1 MSIVEAIVLGLVQG
15 LTEFI
20 PISST
25 AHLRVVPALLGWPD
39 PGAAA
44 SAVIQFGTLLA
55 VLIYFWSDLSR
66 IAVSW
71 TRGVV
76 TLKPFAEDASKM
88 GWYLIL
94 GTIPIGIVG
103 LAFKDFIETKAR
115 SLWIVAVSLVAI
127 AIVLTIAEFYARK
140 RQLRE
145 NVTLGDALW
154 IGAGQCLAL
163 IPGCSRSGSTIMVG
177 LFRGM
182 THAEA
187 ARFSFLLSVPAIAAS
202 GLLEL
207 VSEWDHLAGLGWTPV
222 IIATAVA
229 FIFGWLSIFFLIRYL
244 KTHTTFVFVWYRI
257 ALGLVI
263 IGLLV
268 SGILQPFD

>member
-1 MSIVEAIVLGLVQG
+1 MSILEAIVLGLFQG

-25 AHLRVVPALLGWPD
+25 AHLRVVPALLGWRD

-55 VLIYFWSDLSR
+55 VLIYFWRDLIR
-66 IAVSW
+66 IAVAWMRSL
-71 TRGVV
+71 VAM
-76 TLKPFAEDASKM
+76 KPFADDDSRM

-115 SLWIVAVSLVAI
+115 SLWIVAVSLIVI
-127 AIVLTIAEFYARK
+127 AIMLIIAELHARK
-140 RQLRE
+140 RALRD
-145 NVTLGDALW
+145 NVTLADALW

-177 LFRGM
+177 LFRNM
-182 THAEA
+182 THGTA
-187 ARFSFLLSVPAIAAS
+187 ARFSFLLSIPAIAAS

-207 VSEWDHLAGLGWTPV
+207 MSEWDHLGGLGWTPV
-222 IIATAVA
+222 VVATAVA
-229 FIFGWLSIFFLIRYL
+229 FIFGWLSIWFLIRYL
-244 KTHTTFVFVWYRI
+244 RTHTTYVFVWYRI
-257 ALGLVI
+257 VLGLVVV
-263 IGLLV
+263 GLLAGGV
-268 SGILQPFD
+268 LQPFS